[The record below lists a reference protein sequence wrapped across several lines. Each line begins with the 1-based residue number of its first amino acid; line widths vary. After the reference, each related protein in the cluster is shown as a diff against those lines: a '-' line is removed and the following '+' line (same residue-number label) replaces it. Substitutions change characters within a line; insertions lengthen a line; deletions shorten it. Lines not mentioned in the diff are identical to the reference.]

1 MYTIKGF
8 AFIIQQ
14 EDDKETVLPLP
25 LNPIQVENYTEA
37 HEKFASQGIKNYLF
51 LLHKEEKE
59 ETE

>member
-14 EDDKETVLPLP
+14 ENDKEIVLPFL

-51 LLHKEEKE
+51 LLHKEKE

>member
-8 AFIIQQ
+8 AFIIQK
-14 EDDKETVLPLP
+14 EDDKEVALSLP

-51 LLHKEEKE
+51 LLHKDKE